1 MSDTPVT
8 AAGRFQSAAPH
19 YLSGRPPY
27 SPELIGRVAMLC
39 GLAPAHRLLD
49 LGCGPA
55 QLSVA
60 FAPLVAEVVAID
72 PEPAMLRAALENVTR
87 AGVSV
92 RLIEGRAEELVSTL
106 GAFRIAVIGR
116 AFHWMERA
124 RVLASLDLRIE
135 PAGAVVLFGS
145 RHPDTADNA
154 WLREYRQLLE
164 HYAVDDGG
172 RAERH
177 SPGWH
182 SHEEVLLDS
191 PFARLERI
199 AVIERRRT
207 PVEALLDRAF
217 SMSTTAPARLG
228 GRAQALAQEVRALA
242 TAHSIGGFVT
252 EIVETDAL
260 IARRPESDAG

>member
-1 MSDTPVT
+1 MSDTAIA
-8 AAGRFQSAAPH
+8 AAGRFHSAAPH

-27 SPELIGRVAMLC
+27 SPALLGRVAMLC
-39 GLAPAHRLLD
+39 GLARTHRVLD

-72 PEPAMLRAALENVTR
+72 PEPAMLHAAAENMAR

-92 RLIEGRAEELVSTL
+92 RLIEGRAEDLSACL
-106 GAFRIAVIGR
+106 GAFRMAVIGR

-124 RVLASLDLRIE
+124 RVLARLDEHIE

-145 RHPDTADNA
+145 RHPETADNA

-164 HYAVDDGG
+164 RYAVDDAD

-177 SPGWH
+177 APGWH
-182 SHEEVLLDS
+182 SHETVLLDS

-199 AVIERRRT
+199 SVIERRRT
-207 PVEALLDRAF
+207 LAEALLDRAF
-217 SMSTTAPARLG
+217 SMSSTAPGRLG
-228 GRAQALAQEVRALA
+228 DRAETLAREMHAFAA
-242 TAHSIGGFVT
+242 THSIGGFVT
-252 EIVETDAL
+252 EMVETDAL
-260 IARRPESDAG
+260 IAHRPEAAAH